1 MNRLTSGER
10 LYRLCD
16 PEPTLD
22 LETNVDVITEMRR
35 IAGTMWTREI
45 DAMLVADIQQL
56 VSRLS
61 SGNVIVLCALK
72 YHCTPEDIEERMEVI
87 LAMALQGVKDK
98 WANFQENRCG
108 SVSRHVAGH
117 DQI

>member
-1 MNRLTSGER
+1 MNRLTSGGR

-16 PEPTLD
+16 PEPALD

-35 IAGTMWTREI
+35 IAGTMWTSEI
-45 DAMLVADIQQL
+45 DAMLVADIQHL

-72 YHCTPEDIEERMEVI
+72 YHCPPEDIEERMEII
-87 LAMALQGVKDK
+87 LARALQRVKDK
-98 WANFQENRCG
+98 WAAFQEDRYG
-108 SVSRHVAGH
+108 GVSWHVAVA
-117 DQI
+117 

>member
-22 LETNVDVITEMRR
+22 LETNVDVIAEMRR
-35 IAGTMWTREI
+35 IAGTMWTPEI

-56 VSRLS
+56 VSSVS
-61 SGNVIVLCALK
+61 SGQVLVLCALK
-72 YHCTPEDIEERMEVI
+72 YHCTPEDIEERMEII
-87 LAMALQGVKDK
+87 LARALQNLKDRVGDLSGK
-98 WANFQENRCG
+98 PLWRSFPACP
-108 SVSRHVAGH
+108 A
-117 DQI
+117 